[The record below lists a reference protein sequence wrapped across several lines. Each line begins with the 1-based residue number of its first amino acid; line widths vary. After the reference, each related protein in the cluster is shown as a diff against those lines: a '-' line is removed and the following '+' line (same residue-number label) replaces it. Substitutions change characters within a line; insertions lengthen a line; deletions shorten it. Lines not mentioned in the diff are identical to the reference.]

1 MTLYRVVSWTDIR
14 ITRTTNDVVEK
25 YLYNVKN
32 QLVEIVGEK
41 DHKYFTYDKQGNT
54 IK

>member
-1 MTLYRVVSWTDIR
+1 MEEIKEFSTSSL
-14 ITRTTNDVVEK
+14 ITRTTNDIVEK

-41 DHKYFTYDKQGNT
+41 ENKYFTYDKQGNT